1 MFKTYEI
8 LGLSIENWVGWV
20 IYIIA
25 LIFGG
30 ILSVHQEHEIDKE
43 IKYLKFKPLY
53 SMLFG
58 FFVTTFGIPH
68 FFKQITVWE
77 LIIPA
82 IIISAIASN
91 IIYLMLKYAT
101 LIIEYIG
108 KKYLGVNLKFKEVD
122 TSNPEKS
129 WKEIDTIINQ
139 DQKKEEE

>member
-8 LGLSIENWVGWV
+8 LGLSVEYWVGWV

-68 FFKQITVWE
+68 LVKDITVWE

-101 LIIEYIG
+101 LIIEFIG
-108 KKYLGVNLKFKEVD
+108 KKYLGINLKFKEVDINQEQKKEVD

-129 WKEIDTIINQ
+129 WKEG
-139 DQKKEEE
+139 E

>member
-8 LGLSIENWVGWV
+8 LGLTIEYWVGWV
-20 IYIIA
+20 LYIIA

-58 FFVTTFGIPH
+58 FFVTTFGIPQ
-68 FFKQITVWE
+68 FFKNITVWE

-91 IIYLMLKYAT
+91 IIYIVLKYAT
-101 LIIEYIG
+101 LIIEYIV
-108 KKYLGVNLKFKEVD
+108 KKYLNINIKFKEVD
-122 TSNPEKS
+122 INNDVEQDKDKKS
-129 WKEIDTIINQ
+129 DDKE
-139 DQKKEEE
+139 

>member
-8 LGLSIENWVGWV
+8 LGLSIDYWVGWV
-20 IYIIA
+20 LYIIA

-30 ILSVHQEHEIDKE
+30 ILSVHQENEIDKE

-58 FFVTTFGIPH
+58 FFVTTFGIPS
-68 FFKQITVWE
+68 FFKNITVWE

-91 IIYLMLKYAT
+91 IIYILLKYAT

-108 KKYLGVNLKFKEVD
+108 KKYLGINLKFKEVD
-122 TSNPEKS
+122 IN
-129 WKEIDTIINQ
+129 IDEEN
-139 DQKKEEE
+139 KKEDDKE

>member
-58 FFVTTFGIPH
+58 FFVTTFGIPQ

-108 KKYLGVNLKFKEVD
+108 KNYLGVNLKFKEVD

-129 WKEIDTIINQ
+129 WKEIDT
-139 DQKKEEE
+139 DMK